1 MTLTMNW
8 AAVWMRL
15 FGTTTLWGLDLGF
28 WVAMAAVVLIVVG
41 MNLIFWSMKPA
52 PKEEEQNPSAK

>member
-1 MTLTMNW
+1 MNVNW
-8 AAVWMRL
+8 KALWLHL
-15 FGTTTLWGLDLGF
+15 FGTTQWCGVDLGF